1 MTRLSVRITSR
12 FRLKLRVETRLS
24 VRITSRFRL
33 KIRVKTRLSVRIMSR
48 TRLELTLSYTGFFWP
63 LLYGG
68 RHKVPAAFF
77 SETVK
82 ATAIKLGTL
91 TN

>member
-1 MTRLSVRITSR
+1 MFQYLSEGYINQEVLENFRNNKFNPILHGLLQAGSTR
-12 FRLKLRVETRLS
+12 
-24 VRITSRFRL
+24 
-33 KIRVKTRLSVRIMSR
+33 
-48 TRLELTLSYTGFFWP
+48 
-63 LLYGG
+63 GG
-68 RHKVPAAFF
+68 RHKVLAAFF

>member
-1 MTRLSVRITSR
+1 MRTSR
-12 FRLKLRVETRLS
+12 KTDFRK
-24 VRITSRFRL
+24 L
-33 KIRVKTRLSVRIMSR
+33 KITLVTMTYHSQHPQFLSLSPHVFLVFLNPTLHGLFEAGSTR
-48 TRLELTLSYTGFFWP
+48 GGGG
-63 LLYGG
+63 GG

>member
-1 MTRLSVRITSR
+1 MCEIGTVVKISDYQPEVSGFNPWPSQGLLSLHHPWTG
-12 FRLKLRVETRLS
+12 
-24 VRITSRFRL
+24 
-33 KIRVKTRLSVRIMSR
+33 M
-48 TRLELTLSYTGFFWP
+48 LTLSYTGPFR
-63 LLYGG
+63 LVLHGG
-68 RHKVPAAFF
+68 GHKVPAAFF